1 MKLLQ
6 TSELKAFTATLE
18 RPATPGLPAPST
30 RSSAPC
36 ALNLSVPNPP
46 AAGLEGAPATGRWE
60 VFQDLMIVNAINL
73 EFFSLRSQSKSSLR
87 NIPKNHPSQTLQT
100 KKNQKTRQFSPRNHG
115 FPMNLV
121 SLPDLASSHW
131 FKELQVLWC
140 WPKIGGVLYTKRSID
155 VYLYLVFNEM
165 MCISLPIFGTIN
177 IVLEVRMYHFF
188 VPDIRLLSFQL

>member
-6 TSELKAFTATLE
+6 TSEPKAFTATLE

-73 EFFSLRSQSKSSLR
+73 EFFSLRSQSKSSWR
-87 NIPKNHPSQTLQT
+87 NIPKNTHPPNPPT
-100 KKNQKTRQFSPRNHG
+100 KNTKNTSIFSPRHDPKWLPNHG

-121 SLPDLASSHW
+121 SPPDLASSHW

-140 WPKIGGVLYTKRSID
+140 WPKIWRCTVYKKINRCIPIPSFQWND
-155 VYLYLVFNEM
+155 VY
-165 MCISLPIFGTIN
+165 
-177 IVLEVRMYHFF
+177 
-188 VPDIRLLSFQL
+188 